1 MLLRINSL
9 ARGQSG
15 VRAAL
20 IDRLIEMLNGGI
32 HPQIPEKGSV
42 GASGDLAPLAYLAAA
57 LIGHPNANVVFRGTR
72 MAARIAFL
80 ELGLE
85 PQFQLQAKEGLAMLN
100 GTSVSTAIAAL
111 ALIDAE
117 LLLESA
123 DIALALTMEAA
134 RAQLEAFDARIH
146 EARPHRGQVETAANI
161 RRLLEGTRRC
171 STAAR
176 EIVIPGAEAIHSH
189 DVPRLQDAYSIR
201 CAPQVHGPV
210 RDAIRYARGIVNTE
224 INSAV
229 DNPLIFS
236 KTAESGNF
244 EVLSG
249 GNFHGQYIAQ
259 ASDLITMAVT
269 DLGSISERRAARLI
283 DASSGYGLPQNL
295 VSEDI
300 GLNTGYSIAQCTMS
314 ALLAEN
320 RTLSW
325 PASVDSIP
333 TKSNQE
339 DHISNSTWCARK
351 AQQVVDNT
359 ITIVSIEALIAA
371 QALSICEPHLRRFPL
386 APRTRAIY
394 ETIRS
399 KVPATAAKDIWMHD
413 LLASILRIFKTGVL
427 VDIANNFS

>member
-1 MLLRINSL
+1 
-9 ARGQSG
+9 
-15 VRAAL
+15 
-20 IDRLIEMLNGGI
+20 
-32 HPQIPEKGSV
+32 
-42 GASGDLAPLAYLAAA
+42 
-57 LIGHPNANVVFRGTR
+57 
-72 MAARIAFL
+72 
-80 ELGLE
+80 
-85 PQFQLQAKEGLAMLN
+85 
-100 GTSVSTAIAAL
+100 
-111 ALIDAE
+111 
-117 LLLESA
+117 
-123 DIALALTMEAA
+123 
-134 RAQLEAFDARIH
+134 
-146 EARPHRGQVETAANI
+146 
-161 RRLLEGTRRC
+161 
-171 STAAR
+171 
-176 EIVIPGAEAIHSH
+176 
-189 DVPRLQDAYSIR
+189 
-201 CAPQVHGPV
+201 
-210 RDAIRYARGIVNTE
+210 
-224 INSAV
+224 
-229 DNPLIFS
+229 
-236 KTAESGNF
+236 
-244 EVLSG
+244 
-249 GNFHGQYIAQ
+249 
-259 ASDLITMAVT
+259 MAVT